1 MKATQRDFAST
12 AAKAARQC
20 RIFFFCGPDEAGA
33 AAAADRIAAL
43 LDNPGER
50 VELAGSDLRKD
61 PALLGDEARSSSL
74 FGDAR
79 HIYVRANGDEAH
91 DALAVLIES
100 TEAEN
105 IEAAPVL
112 VVAQSATDKSRTAK
126 LLEKRADAL
135 VAMFYPPDLQSVVQ
149 EVRTMAA
156 AAGLRDVANSLAE
169 RIARSAGLDV
179 RLAQSEVTKLA
190 LYLDASP
197 QAPKQ
202 LDEQA
207 LDAIGTA
214 AEDDAFAPLVNAVL
228 SGETG
233 RLSGEL
239 RRMRDLGMNPVGLL
253 MAVERRAAQLAALAA
268 RMGPGGNVA
277 RAVEA
282 EVKARRIFWRDQKD
296 IARQLACWRGK
307 RLERLVDRLVEA
319 HQALMVNNQSAE
331 MRLAQELAE
340 ITRFAAA
347 GSRAR

>member
-1 MKATQRDFAST
+1 MKATQRDFAGT
-12 AAKAARQC
+12 AAKAAQQC

-33 AAAADRIAAL
+33 SAAADRIAAL
-43 LDNPGER
+43 LENPGER
-50 VELAGSDLRKD
+50 VELAGSDVRKD

-74 FGDAR
+74 FGETR
-79 HIYVRANGDEAH
+79 HIYVRASGDEAH
-91 DALAVLIES
+91 DGLAALIES

-135 VAMFYPPDLQSVVQ
+135 VAMFYPPDLQSVAQ
-149 EVRTMAA
+149 EVRRMGDAI
-156 AAGLRDVANSLAE
+156 GLQLDGPLAE
-169 RIARSAGLDV
+169 RIGRAAGLDV
-179 RLAQSEVTKLA
+179 RLARSEVEKLA
-190 LYLDASP
+190 LYLDADPQSP
-197 QAPKQ
+197 RRA
-202 LDEQA
+202 DAEA
-207 LDAIGTA
+207 LDAIGAA

-239 RRMRDLGMNPVGLL
+239 KRMRELGMNPVGLL
-253 MAVERRAAQLAALAA
+253 LAVERRAAQLAALAA
-268 RMGPGGNVA
+268 RMGPGGNIA
-277 RAVEA
+277 RTVDA

-296 IARQLACWRGK
+296 IAQQLGCWRGK

-319 HQALMVNNQSAE
+319 HQALMANNQSAE

-340 ITRFAAA
+340 ISRFAAA
-347 GSRAR
+347 GARAR